1 MNKSLL
7 FGILF
12 AAIVAVSLTIL
23 PAFSI
28 KDKNLTAEFS
38 LPDIEFAV
46 LKDVVKANG
55 KNAYWQLTS
64 ILDGNLVKSTKALD
78 GDSKGAGIMIKPDN
92 DHVYTVGVH
101 TYNNCESFD
110 CGNYKV
116 HGHVSRIEES
126 STTCS
131 DAGYEFESIQGSVHD
146 LGTGHITYKS
156 GQDKTI
162 ISLVN
167 IDATLNELAESADVC
182 DNSANSDVGSVYL
195 FNTRVISDDQN
206 NIHLCVHLSEPETLT
221 NTSINGFTQ
230 TKTPSLCTSP

>member
-1 MNKSLL
+1 MNKTILC
-7 FGILF
+7 GILF
-12 AAIVAVSLTIL
+12 AAIVTVSLTVS
-23 PAFSI
+23 PAFSSN
-28 KDKNLTAEFS
+28 DKKLAAEFS
-38 LPDIEFAV
+38 LPDIESAV
-46 LKDVVKANG
+46 LKDVVKADG
-55 KNAYWQLTS
+55 KNAYWELTAT
-64 ILDGNLVKSTKALD
+64 LDGNLVKSTKALD

-101 TYNNCESFD
+101 TYNNCENFD

-116 HGHVSRIEES
+116 HGHVSRIVES

-146 LGTGHITYKS
+146 LGTGHIAYKS

-167 IDATLNELAESADVC
+167 IDATLNELADPTDVC
-182 DNSANSDVGSVYL
+182 DNSANPDVGSVYL

-206 NIHLCVHLSEPETLT
+206 NIHLCVHLSEPETLK
-221 NTSINGFTQ
+221 NKSINGFTYS
-230 TKTPSLCTSP
+230 KTPSLCTSP

>member
-1 MNKSLL
+1 MNKTIS

-12 AAIVAVSLTIL
+12 AAIVAVSLTIS

-28 KDKNLTAEFS
+28 KDKNLAAEFS
-38 LPDIEFAV
+38 VPNIESAV
-46 LKDVVKANG
+46 LKDVVKADG
-55 KNAYWQLTS
+55 KNAYWELTAT
-64 ILDGNLVKSTKALD
+64 LDGNLVKSTKALD
-78 GDSKGAGIMIKPDN
+78 GDSKGAGVMIKPDN

-116 HGHVSRIEES
+116 HGHVSRIVGS

-131 DAGYEFESIQGSVHD
+131 GAGYEFESIQDSVHD

-167 IDATLNELAESADVC
+167 IDATLNELVDPADVC
-182 DNSANSDVGSVYL
+182 DNSENSDVGSAYL
-195 FNTRVISDDQN
+195 FNTRVISDDQD

-221 NTSINGFTQ
+221 NTSINGFTLS
-230 TKTPSLCTSP
+230 KTPSLCTAP

>member
-1 MNKSLL
+1 LNKSLL

-167 IDATLNELAESADVC
+167 IDATLNELVDPADVC
-182 DNSANSDVGSVYL
+182 DNSANSDVGEVYL